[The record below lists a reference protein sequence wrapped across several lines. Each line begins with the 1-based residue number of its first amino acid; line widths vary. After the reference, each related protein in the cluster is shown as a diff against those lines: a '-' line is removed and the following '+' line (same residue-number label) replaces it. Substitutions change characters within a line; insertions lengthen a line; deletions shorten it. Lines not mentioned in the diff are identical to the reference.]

1 MGVDESPEG
10 QQQDGLR
17 KVELV
22 TTAEAAKY
30 LGINRTT
37 LARYAREGILKPT
50 LRLPTG
56 HLRWNLDDIRRQLDD
71 LREQGKQLD

>member
-1 MGVDESPEG
+1 M
-10 QQQDGLR
+10 
-17 KVELV
+17 